1 MPKSIYIIII
11 ILIIMYEGGTYM
23 TNSDVVVLKATLEM
37 FIKLLKEDDK
47 EKALEYLEEF
57 IKSL

>member
-1 MPKSIYIIII
+1 
-11 ILIIMYEGGTYM
+11 M
-23 TNSDVVVLKATLEM
+23 TSSDVALIKATLEV
-37 FIKLLKEDDK
+37 FIRLLKEDDK

>member
-1 MPKSIYIIII
+1 
-11 ILIIMYEGGTYM
+11 M
-23 TNSDVVVLKATLEM
+23 TNSDVTVLKATLEV